1 MDLVKIS
8 NPNVLAMISPM
19 SSERVNG
26 IARYAREHGWNLMIQ
41 DRLGH
46 HPLAWHGDGIIATLR
61 SDPKE
66 WESIEHSCVAAFRLS
81 ILRSAVRK

>member
-26 IARYAREHGWNLMIQ
+26 IARYAREHGWNLMI
-41 DRLGH
+41 R
-46 HPLAWHGDGIIATLR
+46 GIVSSFTG
-61 SDPKE
+61 
-66 WESIEHSCVAAFRLS
+66 VTF
-81 ILRSAVRK
+81 